1 MGLGGILNALKGIG
15 AAGKLASQG
24 VRPMI
29 KPVKAA
35 RDLTGLTDATKV
47 MTRNLIQQKNYDGIF
62 DLYRDIGVLGVHNM
76 TKGANA
82 KMFQGLS
89 VGERTKLLN
98 EIEKITLATKPP
110 QGFTK
115 KRVKEVF
122 DYFNAEYG
130 ASIPVD
136 LRFAD
141 DTAEI
146 IKFRPKKAEGG
157 LMSLG
162 DYL

>member
-1 MGLGGILNALKGIG
+1 MVATGIMSALRGMG
-15 AAGKLASQG
+15 AAAKLASQG
-24 VRPMI
+24 VRPMM
-29 KPVKAA
+29 KPAKAV
-35 RDLTGLTDATKV
+35 RDITGLTDATKV

-62 DLYRDIGVLGVHNM
+62 DLYRDVGVLGVNNM

-89 VGERTKLLN
+89 TRDRSKLLK
-98 EIEKITLATKPP
+98 EIEKITLGTKPP